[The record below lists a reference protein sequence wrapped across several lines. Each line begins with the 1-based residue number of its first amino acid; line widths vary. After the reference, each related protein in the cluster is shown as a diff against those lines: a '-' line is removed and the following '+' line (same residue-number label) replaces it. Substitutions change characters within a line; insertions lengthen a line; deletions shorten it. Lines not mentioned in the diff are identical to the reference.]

1 MDFSSAERSAGVKD
15 GRDGR
20 PILNSLRVFT
30 VSVLMLFVVGCSGG
44 ESKIPSLDESTDVL
58 AKIYSVRHMGTDLCE
73 YGSSFGNCRALL
85 EDAGKAPES
94 MPAIVCDAEYLGG
107 GTSAPGRLLRI
118 ETPVSGGYSVTTEV
132 LALKDGGR
140 VTFMNPVYWLPS
152 SVSVS
157 NETGTPL
164 EFSCHE

>member
-1 MDFSSAERSAGVKD
+1 VKD

-107 GTSAPGRLLRI
+107 GTCSGTSAANRNARVWRLL
-118 ETPVSGGYSVTTEV
+118 SY
-132 LALKDGGR
+132 
-140 VTFMNPVYWLPS
+140 
-152 SVSVS
+152 
-157 NETGTPL
+157 
-164 EFSCHE
+164 H